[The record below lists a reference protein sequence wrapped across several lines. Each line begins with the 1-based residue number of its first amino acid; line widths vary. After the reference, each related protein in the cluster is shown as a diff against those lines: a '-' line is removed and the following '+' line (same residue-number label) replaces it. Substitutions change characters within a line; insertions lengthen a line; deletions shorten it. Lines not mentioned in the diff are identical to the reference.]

1 MLFMILFMYFLGILI
16 VIFIIGFK
24 IIGLYFLVVFLSVND
39 VVILKVILDELIL
52 WYELL
57 YNLVLILI
65 KG

>member
-65 KG
+65 NG